1 MPSHQ
6 KKPESMKWI
15 NRNDSE
21 TNYEDRRG
29 RGVKRGITMGG
40 GGILVVLVLSLL
52 LGKNPMQMLE
62 LVGGLTEQSVETVDE
77 SQAKE
82 NEDLKDFTLG
92 VFNSAND
99 VWSEIF
105 RNRLEKNY
113 KAPVLVTFTGQ
124 TQSGCGAA
132 SSSSGPFYCPADEKV
147 YIDLAFFYELANR
160 FKAPGDLAMAYVTA
174 HEVGHHIQKQ
184 LGILDQV
191 QQLRSRLSEAQYNKM
206 NVKLELQADFFAGLW
221 AYHAQKMNIIELE
234 QGDLESAIKAAQ
246 AIGDDTLQ
254 KEAQGY
260 AVPDSFT
267 HGTSAQR
274 MYWFNK
280 GFQTGDYSQ
289 GDTFNDPSLN

>member
-1 MPSHQ
+1 
-6 KKPESMKWI
+6 MKWI